1 MNRRSVSD
9 RNLPSV
15 HLKRLLVLPLLI
27 LFLSASPVTAG
38 ESPSPPTLTSSA
50 ASSIRTASTQQ
61 MGAVVRVRGTDAR
74 GEVYGTGFAVDPTGT
89 ICTVADLVRGSDS
102 IAIVK
107 DGKEYPCEILALDGG
122 SGAAFL
128 KMTGETLRSGQYF
141 LTPRATDTPSPFS
154 PVLAIGYP
162 GEGGEP
168 SLSLGMITGTK
179 SHEGDYYFRVP
190 QHLAKIP
197 LAEGEAGSPV
207 SDLDGH
213 LIGMLLSGNTQA
225 GDCQIL
231 PAGAIEK
238 LHTDLLRFG
247 RLNPGWVGAVV
258 EEAAVPEGN
267 SSTRIA
273 SVETGSP
280 AESAGLRAGDMILTL
295 GNRRITQ
302 PDKLLEASF
311 YLTAGESVP
320 MTIWRGGEIRHL
332 QIHCIHPP
340 VANPH
345 PATP

>member
-9 RNLPSV
+9 RAHSLAL
-15 HLKRLLVLPLLI
+15 LKRLVTLPLLSVS
-27 LFLSASPVTAG
+27 LSASPGTVG
-38 ESPSPPTLTSSA
+38 ESPATTSLTSNA
-50 ASSIRTASTQQ
+50 ASAIRTASIQRT
-61 MGAVVRVRGTDAR
+61 GAVVRVRSTDAR
-74 GEVYGTGFAVDPTGT
+74 GEVYGTGFAVDPSGT
-89 ICTVADLVRGSDS
+89 ICTVTDLVRGSDT
-102 IAIVK
+102 IVIMK
-107 DGKEYPCEILALDGG
+107 DGKEYPCKILALDEG

-128 KMTGETLRSGQYF
+128 KMTGETPRSGQYF
-141 LTPRATDTPSPFS
+141 LTPRATYTPSPFS
-154 PVLAIGYP
+154 PVLTIGYS
-162 GEGGEP
+162 GEEEP

-179 SHEGDYYFRVP
+179 SHEGDYYVRVP
-190 QHLAKIP
+190 LHLAKIP

-213 LIGMLLSGNTQA
+213 LIGMLLAGNTQA
-225 GDCQIL
+225 GNCQIL

-247 RLNPGWVGAVV
+247 QLNPGWVGAVV

-273 SVETGSP
+273 SVETESP
-280 AESAGLRAGDMILTL
+280 AKSAGLRAGDMILTL

-311 YLTAGESVP
+311 YLTAGEIVP
-320 MTIWRGGEIRHL
+320 MTIWRGGEIRRV

-340 VANPH
+340 EANLH